1 MDPFI
6 ISSLEEIDI
15 MGMGIADP
23 VHVKVPRRDSL
34 VQQACVRV
42 FNS

>member
-15 MGMGIADP
+15 VAMGVSDQEHIKARLRCFVVNNGQ
-23 VHVKVPRRDSL
+23 RSG
-34 VQQACVRV
+34 
-42 FNS
+42 

>member
-15 MGMGIADP
+15 LGMGISDP
-23 VHVKVPRRDSL
+23 EHVKVCWGVS
-34 VQQACVRV
+34 
-42 FNS
+42 